1 MAKHVDL
8 KPVLPI
14 SITGGH
20 PLFVSSEG
28 ILYSFHHGAYHQLR
42 PQHTSG
48 PKSKKNGRRKQIYY
62 KMSDRYGNI
71 LVHHAVALAFIGPQ
85 PVERL
90 PPSPKFPAGRLH
102 PYDCH
107 HLNGITTD
115 NRPEN
120 LIWLSQSAHRRFDAA
135 LAKGLILSRDPGASS
150 QRNGRSGFRLEGY
163 DRMEYDMSH
172 HMEC

>member
-1 MAKHVDL
+1 MAQHVDL

-14 SITGGH
+14 SRTGGY
-20 PLFVSSEG
+20 PLYASSEG
-28 ILYSFHHGAYHQLR
+28 VLYSFHHGTYHQLR

-71 LVHHAVALAFIGPQ
+71 LVHHAVALAFIGPR
-85 PVERL
+85 PVEWL
-90 PPSPKFPAGRLH
+90 PPTPKISYRHLH
-102 PYDCH
+102 AYDCH

-135 LAKGLILSRDPGASS
+135 LAQGLILTRDTRSTDEIMQSEMSR
-150 QRNGRSGFRLEGY
+150 
-163 DRMEYDMSH
+163 

>member
-1 MAKHVDL
+1 MCEDSQRDMAKYVDL

-14 SITGGH
+14 SRTGGH
-20 PLFVSSEG
+20 PLFASSKG
-28 ILYSFHHGAYHQLR
+28 ILYSFHHGTYHQLR

-48 PKSKKNGRRKQIYY
+48 AKNKRNGGRKQIYY
-62 KMSDRYGNI
+62 KMNDRYGNI
-71 LVHHAVALAFIGPQ
+71 LVHHAVALAFIGPR

-90 PPSPKFPAGRLH
+90 PPSTKFPAGRLH

-120 LIWLSQSAHRRFDAA
+120 LIWLSKAEHQRFDNA
-135 LAKGLILSRDPGASS
+135 LAKGLILTIDP
-150 QRNGRSGFRLEGY
+150 RSTDEIMLFEMQHPYLF
-163 DRMEYDMSH
+163 DN
-172 HMEC
+172 

>member
-1 MAKHVDL
+1 MAQHVDL

-14 SITGGH
+14 SRTGGY
-20 PLFVSSEG
+20 PLFASTEG
-28 ILYSFHHGAYHQLR
+28 ILYSFHHGTYHQLR

-71 LVHHAVALAFIGPQ
+71 LVHHAVALAFIGPR
-85 PVERL
+85 PVEWL
-90 PPSPKFPAGRLH
+90 PPTPKIPYRHLH
-102 PYDCH
+102 AYDCH

-135 LAKGLILSRDPGASS
+135 LAQGLILTRDT
-150 QRNGRSGFRLEGY
+150 RSTDEI
-163 DRMEYDMSH
+163 MQSEMSH